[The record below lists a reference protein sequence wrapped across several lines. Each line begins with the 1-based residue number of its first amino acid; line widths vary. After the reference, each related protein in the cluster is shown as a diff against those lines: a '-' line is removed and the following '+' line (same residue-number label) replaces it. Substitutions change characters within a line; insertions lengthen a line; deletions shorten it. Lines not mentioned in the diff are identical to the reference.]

1 MRLFIFIFLLCFPQV
16 SIAEVFQVKGDT
28 LFYNMEYTY
37 GKQPIKLGHD
47 DQLLKVLEK
56 NKDIKWHC
64 QTNLTRKRLILN
76 SG

>member
-56 NKDIKWHC
+56 NKNIKS
-64 QTNLTRKRLILN
+64 LKLESSGLILM
-76 SG
+76 